1 MTYQLFSMISG
12 FKPWKPFISWM
23 HFIQADQP
31 NHPDYLTTMPTTTIL
46 ITPTNLTTSA
56 THTTWLFWP
65 LWSISIL
72 WPPPWPPDQSDPN
85 QQFCIIFQKKKCR
98 ERQKQ
103 FLKKY
108 LSRTT
113 ISKKNCPRQH
123 FSKYQEKIVW
133 NDNLEN
139 KFPVTTQMQ
148 TYTNMC
154 LDNLTQISEWWRSAS
169 KFPDLRMNRRT
180 NRRCIAYPPLLIR
193 SSQ

>member
-12 FKPWKPFISWM
+12 FKPWKPFKSWM

-31 NHPDYLTTMPTTTIL
+31 NHPDHLTTMPTMPTTTIL

-85 QQFCIIFQKKKCR
+85 QRICIIFQKKLSGTTKTVCKKVFVQNDNFQKELYKTTFFKIWR
-98 ERQKQ
+98 KNCLERQFGKQ
-103 FLKKY
+103 V
-108 LSRTT
+108 SCNNT
-113 ISKKNCPRQH
+113 NA
-123 FSKYQEKIVW
+123 
-133 NDNLEN
+133 
-139 KFPVTTQMQ
+139 
-148 TYTNMC
+148 NMC
-154 LDNLTQISEWWRSAS
+154 LDNLTQISEWWRSAT

-180 NRRCIAYPPLLIR
+180 NRRCIAYPPPLIR